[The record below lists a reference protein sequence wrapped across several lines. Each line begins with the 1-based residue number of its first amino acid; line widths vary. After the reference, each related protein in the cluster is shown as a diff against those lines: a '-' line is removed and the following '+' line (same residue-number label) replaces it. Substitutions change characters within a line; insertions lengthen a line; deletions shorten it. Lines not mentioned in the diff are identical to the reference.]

1 MTDQP
6 KTKQVKDLL
15 RRYTAMLR
23 NIDNQYARLD
33 RLAVKM
39 EAPPGPDLT
48 GMPRG
53 QGTPTDRTGMM
64 VMRKMELEEQIT
76 KAIDEE
82 RAERRAIDS
91 MIEEIGDPDERAV
104 LRLRYFDRAEWED
117 VTFALYGDRAD
128 YIDRAATYERRT
140 FRLHGRA
147 LLVLAR
153 VDMGKHPERYEQAAE
168 GPAEA
173 GRDEVK
179 RSKMAVKRSKA
190 H

>member
-64 VMRKMELEEQIT
+64 VIPFQRMSKARTDLQKFTAISVPQMITSDRTSEKIMARLQEETAKRFQHN
-76 KAIDEE
+76 
-82 RAERRAIDS
+82 
-91 MIEEIGDPDERAV
+91 
-104 LRLRYFDRAEWED
+104 LDRA
-117 VTFALYGDRAD
+117 L
-128 YIDRAATYERRT
+128 
-140 FRLHGRA
+140 GR
-147 LLVLAR
+147 
-153 VDMGKHPERYEQAAE
+153 
-168 GPAEA
+168 
-173 GRDEVK
+173 
-179 RSKMAVKRSKA
+179 
-190 H
+190 